1 MKTALLSNI
10 TIDSIASRYISE
22 TGDDLFVSRGYNTW
36 MQELVAPTSDLY
48 AFAPAIVFVL
58 LDGRELLPDAWS
70 DAEAFSGLDSTLAAL
85 AAASRER
92 TDISFVV
99 STLDIPRR
107 SLAPLAFPR
116 IEEALQARWREGLDK
131 EGIVVLD
138 LSDIVTT
145 LGRSHCYSPKMWY
158 LGGLR
163 FSQIGEKA
171 IVREM
176 RRIRNAFAG
185 LRKKLLALDLDNTLW
200 GGVVGEDGVGGID
213 LAPTGTGSRFYDFQK
228 RIKDLA
234 DMGVLLAIVSKNN
247 PQDALDAIRNHPHM
261 PLREDDFVAVKANWL
276 PKPQNLKDLAA
287 TLNIGLDSFV
297 FLDDSPVEREAVRAS
312 LSEVTVPDFPADT
325 STLEPF
331 ITELSR
337 EYFLLPRTTREDAE
351 KTAMYRSEAKREDEK
366 SRFDSL
372 DSFLESLQMELT
384 LRPLSGNDI
393 PRAAQLTQKTNQFN
407 VTTRRYTE
415 ADLARMSQDPSW
427 FIRIGSLKDRFGDFG
442 QILLLIAHIETPEAT
457 VDTFLMSCRAMGRG
471 VEETALN
478 VFEDQLRDAGV
489 ERLFARYV
497 PTQKNAPV
505 ADLWPR
511 MGYEPTDQLRCGE
524 DGSSDGERRYV
535 LDLRRI
541 AGDSGRRPTHVRV
554 I

>member
-10 TIDSIASRYISE
+10 TIESLASRYISE
-22 TGDDLFVSRGYNTW
+22 TEDDLFVSRGYNTW
-36 MQELVAPTSDLY
+36 MQELVAPSSDLY
-48 AFAPAIVFVL
+48 AFAPVIVFVL

-70 DAEAFSGLDSTLAAL
+70 DAETFSGLDSMLSALTAAI
-85 AAASRER
+85 RTH

-107 SLAPLAFPR
+107 SLAPLASPR
-116 IEEALQARWREGLDK
+116 IEEALQARWREGLDT
-131 EGIVVLD
+131 EGIAVLD
-138 LSDIVTT
+138 LSDIVAT

-163 FSQIGEKA
+163 FSSTGEKA

-185 LRKKLLALDLDNTLW
+185 SRKKLLALDLDNTLW
-200 GGVVGEDGVGGID
+200 GGVVGEDGVGGLD

-234 DMGVLLAIVSKNN
+234 DMGVLLAVVSKNN
-247 PQDALDAIRNHPHM
+247 PEDALDAIRNHPHM

-276 PKPQNLKDLAA
+276 PKPQNLKDLAE

-312 LSEVTVPDFPADT
+312 LPEVTVPDFPADT
-325 STLEPF
+325 STLESF
-331 ITELSR
+331 IAELSR
-337 EYFLLPRTTREDAE
+337 EYFLLPRATREDAE

-384 LRPLSGNDI
+384 LRPLSENDI

-407 VTTRRYTE
+407 LTTRRYTE

-427 FIRIGSLKDRFGDFG
+427 FIRIGSLTDRFGDFG
-442 QILLLIAHIETPEAT
+442 QILLLIAHIEARDAT

-478 VFEDQLRDAGV
+478 VFENQLRDAGV

-497 PTQKNAPV
+497 PTPKNAPV

-511 MGYEPTDQLRCGE
+511 MGYEPTDPPYGAKA
-524 DGSSDGERRYV
+524 GSSDGERRYV
-535 LDLRRI
+535 LDLRRTTD
-541 AGDSGRRPTHVRV
+541 DSGRRPTHVRV

>member
-1 MKTALLSNI
+1 MKIALLSNI
-10 TIDSIASRYISE
+10 TIESLASRYCSE

-36 MQELVAPTSDLY
+36 MQELVAPSSDLY

-58 LDGRELLPDAWS
+58 LDGRELLPDVWS
-70 DAEAFSGLDSTLAAL
+70 KTEAFSGLDSMLATLAA
-85 AAASRER
+85 AIRSHS
-92 TDISFVV
+92 DISFVV

-107 SLAPLAFPR
+107 SLAPLASPR
-116 IEEALQARWREGLDK
+116 AEEALQARWREELDK
-131 EGIVVLD
+131 EGIAVLD
-138 LSDIVTT
+138 LSDIVAT
-145 LGRSHCYSPKMWY
+145 LGRTHCYSPKMWY

-163 FSQIGEKA
+163 FSNTGEKA
-171 IVREM
+171 IIREM

-200 GGVVGEDGVGGID
+200 GGVVGEDGVGGLD
-213 LAPTGTGSRFYDFQK
+213 LAPTGTGARFYDFQR
-228 RIKDLA
+228 RIKELA
-234 DMGVLLAIVSKNN
+234 DMGVLLAVVSKNN
-247 PQDALDAIRNHPHM
+247 PEDALDAIRNHPHM
-261 PLREDDFVAVKANWL
+261 PLRESDFVAVKANWL
-276 PKPQNLKDLAA
+276 PKPENLKALAE

-297 FLDDSPVEREAVRAS
+297 FLDDSPIEREAVRAS
-312 LSEVTVPDFPADT
+312 LPEVAVPDFPADT
-325 STLEPF
+325 GTLESF
-331 ITELSR
+331 IAELSR
-337 EYFLLPRTTREDAE
+337 EYFLLPRATREDAE

-427 FIRIGSLKDRFGDFG
+427 FIRIGSLTDRFGDFG
-442 QILLLIAHIETPEAT
+442 QVLLLIARIETPDAT

-505 ADLWPR
+505 ADLWSR
-511 MGYEPTDQLRCGE
+511 MGYEQTDPPICGE
-524 DGSSDGERRYV
+524 TGSCDGERRYV
-535 LDLRRI
+535 LDLRCI
-541 AGDSGRRPTHVRV
+541 AGGSCRRPTRVRV